1 MDNPTDKY
9 SPFKPIDLKDRK
21 WPNQLINKTPIWCS
35 VDLRDGNQALI
46 EPMGSDR
53 KIGCSICYVT
63 WVLKK

>member
-35 VDLRDGNQALI
+35 VDYNIQPLSLL
-46 EPMGSDR
+46 S
-53 KIGCSICYVT
+53 
-63 WVLKK
+63 